1 MAGTMIATMDGYK
14 AIEDIKEVNIHG
26 KLNTELDEVD
36 TINKVIYEDKTA
48 TKLYMENPNVPQ
60 TEVEWAEKQIF
71 KKTKNRIEE
80 INQSEYRISITGGGE
95 VPEIGAIKDIK
106 NYVFRIDANTDKL
119 RAAVEEQIVKL
130 KELYP
135 DYEFSAVYGGK

>member
-48 TKLYMENPNVPQ
+48 TKLYMENPNVSQ
-60 TEVEWAEKQIF
+60 TEAEWAEKQI
-71 KKTKNRIEE
+71 KKKRKIELKQL
-80 INQSEYRISITGGGE
+80 INLSIGYR
-95 VPEIGAIKDIK
+95 
-106 NYVFRIDANTDKL
+106 
-119 RAAVEEQIVKL
+119 
-130 KELYP
+130 
-135 DYEFSAVYGGK
+135 